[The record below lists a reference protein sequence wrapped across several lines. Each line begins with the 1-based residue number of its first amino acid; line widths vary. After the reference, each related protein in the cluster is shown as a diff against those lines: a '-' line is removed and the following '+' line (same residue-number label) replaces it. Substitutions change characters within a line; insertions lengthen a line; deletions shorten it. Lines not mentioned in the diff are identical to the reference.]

1 MPSGKMEFKF
11 KFNSYNLSTEYRKI
25 INQEMGRIF
34 GKTNHQSNAV
44 GRHVMPTMMMNNN
57 SSSRSKIGPITRVHP
72 AALTLT
78 L

>member
-1 MPSGKMEFKF
+1 MEF

-34 GKTNHQSNAV
+34 GKTNQQSNAG

-57 SSSRSKIGPITRVHP
+57 SSSRSTIGPITRVHP